1 MTWKLLFHRF
11 AKSRSRVNLY
21 EWITE
26 AVADWPMLAG
36 AKLLT
41 IGAGGEIGEHLATLG
56 LSTCSVDIDP
66 SRQPDIVASI
76 EDLSP
81 IADSS
86 VDGIFCLEVLEHVA
100 NPQAA
105 VDSVMR
111 VLKPG
116 GKIIGSTP
124 FLLGIHDAPHD
135 YYRFTEHGLRY
146 LFSEFEVLRLKPRN
160 GYMEGVAVLLY
171 RRFVTGTPNQ
181 RRRSVLLGPI
191 IVLFGLILELLG
203 RLLPA
208 EDGTTGYF
216 FVIRKSLS

>member
-1 MTWKLLFHRF
+1 MTLMLLFHRF

-21 EWITE
+21 RWISE
-26 AVADWPMLAG
+26 AVGDWQMYAN
-36 AKLLT
+36 ANLLE
-41 IGAGGEIGEHLATLG
+41 IGAGGEIGEHLAALG

-66 SRQPDIVASI
+66 SRQPDIIASI

-81 IADSS
+81 IADCS
-86 VDGIFCLEVLEHVA
+86 VDGIFCLEVLEHVP
-100 NPQAA
+100 NPKAA
-105 VDSVMR
+105 VDSMMR

-116 GKIIGSTP
+116 GQIIGSTP
-124 FLLGIHDAPHD
+124 FLLGIHDAPND

-146 LFSEFEVLRLKPRN
+146 LFSQFEVLKLKPRN

-171 RRFVTGTPNQ
+171 RRFVIGTPSQ
-181 RRRSVLLGPI
+181 RRRSILLGPI
-191 IVLFGLILELLG
+191 IVLFGLILEVLG

-216 FVIRKSLS
+216 FVVRKSLS